1 MAVKPPVYVSR
12 ISKWVC
18 GFSLA
23 LLLPLTSAQA
33 QSVRVGVYHNPPKIF
48 ISPDGN
54 ITGIFGDL
62 INAIADK
69 QGWDIE
75 VVPCSWEACLQLTQ
89 QGKIDLMPDVALS
102 ELRDTQLDFH
112 QTPALYSWSQVYQN
126 PTQNI
131 QSLRDFEGK
140 RIVVLA
146 QSIQQSYLESALA
159 GFGVNA
165 KIILVDRYEEGFKL
179 VEQGQADA
187 VVSNHHFGNYTANTF
202 NVDETPIIFLPSA
215 LYFTTAEG
223 QNPALLATVD
233 QQLQAWQAD
242 TQSFY
247 YDTLKK
253 WGGEPIIS
261 EVPRYVWWT
270 LAASLVLLGL
280 TLFAASRL
288 RREVKQ
294 RKRRLAESESLR
306 NTILD
311 AVDACIYIKDLQF
324 RYLYV
329 NQAASKLFNRPAA
342 DIVGKKDED
351 LFDRETVKHLNEIDH
366 QVIEKGERFAGEEV
380 DTTRNNNLTTYF
392 YSVKIP
398 LRDAGNKIVG
408 LCGISTDI
416 SEQRHFRDTIE
427 KLSKYD
433 ALTALP
439 NRSYF
444 FEQLEKRLQNNAM
457 RLMNAA
463 LIIINIDDFRS
474 LNDTQGHRVGDLLL
488 IAVTNTITSL
498 CRPNDLAGRLVGD
511 SFVIYVD
518 ELPTL
523 YAQANSHVLDF
534 ADTLR
539 KQLSR
544 PFMLEQLEFQG
555 SVCIGATIFNAHT
568 TRAEE
573 ALKQAELALYQAKS
587 VGRGTIRVF
596 EPEMEVLATA
606 RSEMERGLRQ
616 AIERNEFILH
626 YQPQIDRT
634 DGIVGVEAL
643 VRWQHPQ
650 QGLTSPASFI
660 PLAELTG
667 LIVPLGKK
675 VLHMAC
681 HQLALW
687 HACPATQ
694 HLTIAV
700 NVSAK
705 EFFDDGFVDY
715 VSHTLNETGAP
726 PEKLELELTESQLM
740 QDVDAAIKKMQSLKQ
755 KGIRLALDDFGTGYS
770 SLSQIQ
776 QLPVDQLKI
785 DAVFVRD
792 LVFNRNDIA
801 IVQTIINL
809 GKALNLDVIA
819 EGVETQAQRDVLAQ
833 LGCHKYQGF
842 FYGKPEPAQTLTE
855 NLMVT

>member
-1 MAVKPPVYVSR
+1 
-12 ISKWVC
+12 
-18 GFSLA
+18 
-23 LLLPLTSAQA
+23 
-33 QSVRVGVYHNPPKIF
+33 
-48 ISPDGN
+48 
-54 ITGIFGDL
+54 
-62 INAIADK
+62 
-69 QGWDIE
+69 
-75 VVPCSWEACLQLTQ
+75 
-89 QGKIDLMPDVALS
+89 
-102 ELRDTQLDFH
+102 
-112 QTPALYSWSQVYQN
+112 
-126 PTQNI
+126 
-131 QSLRDFEGK
+131 
-140 RIVVLA
+140 
-146 QSIQQSYLESALA
+146 
-159 GFGVNA
+159 
-165 KIILVDRYEEGFKL
+165 
-179 VEQGQADA
+179 
-187 VVSNHHFGNYTANTF
+187 
-202 NVDETPIIFLPSA
+202 
-215 LYFTTAEG
+215 
-223 QNPALLATVD
+223 
-233 QQLQAWQAD
+233 
-242 TQSFY
+242 
-247 YDTLKK
+247 
-253 WGGEPIIS
+253 
-261 EVPRYVWWT
+261 
-270 LAASLVLLGL
+270 
-280 TLFAASRL
+280 
-288 RREVKQ
+288 
-294 RKRRLAESESLR
+294 LAESESLR

-380 DTTRNNNLTTYF
+380 DTTRSNNQTTYF

-398 LRDAGNKIVG
+398 LRDAGNRIVG

-416 SEQRHFRDTIE
+416 SQQRHFRDTIE

-444 FEQLEKRLQNNAM
+444 FEQLEERLQNNAM

-488 IAVTNTITSL
+488 IAVTNTITGL
-498 CRPNDLAGRLVGD
+498 CRPNDLAARLVGD

-518 ELPTL
+518 ELPSL

-534 ADTLR
+534 ADALR

-555 SVCIGATIFNAHT
+555 TVCIGATIFNAHT

-596 EPEMEVLATA
+596 EPEMEALATA

-616 AIERNEFILH
+616 AIERNEFILY

-681 HQLALW
+681 RQLALW
-687 HACPATQ
+687 HARPATQ
-694 HLTIAV
+694 HLTLAV

-740 QDVDAAIKKMQSLKQ
+740 QDVDAAIKKMQALKQ

-833 LGCHKYQGF
+833 LGCYKYQGF
-842 FYGKPEPAQTLTE
+842 LYSKPEPAQTLTE
-855 NLMVT
+855 SLMVTRALRGPVAPPSMRRARRKRKDQPAKPARLLFF

>member
-1 MAVKPPVYVSR
+1 M
-12 ISKWVC
+12 
-18 GFSLA
+18 
-23 LLLPLTSAQA
+23 T
-33 QSVRVGVYHNPPKIF
+33 
-48 ISPDGN
+48 
-54 ITGIFGDL
+54 
-62 INAIADK
+62 
-69 QGWDIE
+69 
-75 VVPCSWEACLQLTQ
+75 
-89 QGKIDLMPDVALS
+89 
-102 ELRDTQLDFH
+102 
-112 QTPALYSWSQVYQN
+112 
-126 PTQNI
+126 
-131 QSLRDFEGK
+131 
-140 RIVVLA
+140 
-146 QSIQQSYLESALA
+146 
-159 GFGVNA
+159 
-165 KIILVDRYEEGFKL
+165 
-179 VEQGQADA
+179 
-187 VVSNHHFGNYTANTF
+187 
-202 NVDETPIIFLPSA
+202 
-215 LYFTTAEG
+215 
-223 QNPALLATVD
+223 
-233 QQLQAWQAD
+233 
-242 TQSFY
+242 
-247 YDTLKK
+247 
-253 WGGEPIIS
+253 
-261 EVPRYVWWT
+261 
-270 LAASLVLLGL
+270 
-280 TLFAASRL
+280 
-288 RREVKQ
+288 
-294 RKRRLAESESLR
+294 ESESLR

-311 AVDACIYIKDLQF
+311 AVDACIYIKDQQF

-329 NQAASKLFNRPAA
+329 NQAASKLFNRPAT

-380 DTTRNNNLTTYF
+380 DTTRNNNQTTYF

-398 LRDAGNKIVG
+398 LRDAGNRIVG

-416 SEQRHFRDTIE
+416 SQQRQFRDTIE

-444 FEQLEKRLQNNAM
+444 FEQLEERLQNNAM

-488 IAVTNTITSL
+488 VAVAKTITSL
-498 CRPNDLAGRLVGD
+498 CRPNDLAARLVGD

-518 ELPTL
+518 ELPSL

-534 ADTLR
+534 ADAVR
-539 KQLSR
+539 KQLGR

-596 EPEMEVLATA
+596 EPEMEALATA

-616 AIERNEFILH
+616 AIERNEFILY

-681 HQLALW
+681 RQLALW
-687 HACPATQ
+687 HARPATQ
-694 HLTIAV
+694 HLTLAV

-740 QDVDAAIKKMQSLKQ
+740 QDVDAAIKKMQALKQ

-842 FYGKPEPAQTLTE
+842 LYSKPEPAQTLTE
-855 NLMVT
+855 SLMVTRALRGPVAPPSMRRARRKRKDRPAKPARLLFF

>member
-1 MAVKPPVYVSR
+1 M
-12 ISKWVC
+12 
-18 GFSLA
+18 
-23 LLLPLTSAQA
+23 
-33 QSVRVGVYHNPPKIF
+33 
-48 ISPDGN
+48 
-54 ITGIFGDL
+54 
-62 INAIADK
+62 
-69 QGWDIE
+69 
-75 VVPCSWEACLQLTQ
+75 
-89 QGKIDLMPDVALS
+89 
-102 ELRDTQLDFH
+102 
-112 QTPALYSWSQVYQN
+112 
-126 PTQNI
+126 
-131 QSLRDFEGK
+131 
-140 RIVVLA
+140 
-146 QSIQQSYLESALA
+146 
-159 GFGVNA
+159 
-165 KIILVDRYEEGFKL
+165 
-179 VEQGQADA
+179 
-187 VVSNHHFGNYTANTF
+187 
-202 NVDETPIIFLPSA
+202 
-215 LYFTTAEG
+215 
-223 QNPALLATVD
+223 
-233 QQLQAWQAD
+233 
-242 TQSFY
+242 
-247 YDTLKK
+247 
-253 WGGEPIIS
+253 
-261 EVPRYVWWT
+261 
-270 LAASLVLLGL
+270 LGL

-294 RKRRLAESESLR
+294 RKRRLTESESLR

-398 LRDAGNKIVG
+398 LRDAGNRIVG

-523 YAQANSHVLDF
+523 YAQA
-534 ADTLR
+534 
-539 KQLSR
+539 
-544 PFMLEQLEFQG
+544 
-555 SVCIGATIFNAHT
+555 
-568 TRAEE
+568 
-573 ALKQAELALYQAKS
+573 KS

-596 EPEMEVLATA
+596 EPEMEALATA

-616 AIERNEFILH
+616 AIERNEFILY

-634 DGIVGVEAL
+634 DGIIGVEAL

-687 HACPATQ
+687 QTCPATQ

-740 QDVDAAIKKMQSLKQ
+740 QDVDAAIKKMQALKQ